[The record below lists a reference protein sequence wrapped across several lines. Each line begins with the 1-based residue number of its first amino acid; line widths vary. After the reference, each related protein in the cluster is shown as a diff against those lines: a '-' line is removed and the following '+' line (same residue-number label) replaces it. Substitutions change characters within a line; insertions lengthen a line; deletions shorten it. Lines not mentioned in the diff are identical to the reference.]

1 MVPHHLKTVLW
12 ELFLKKSVMQLRIS
26 SILTNYQPLSRRLL
40 AMLLSPSFALKSMV
54 PLHAQL
60 KVSVISSAERAQI
73 SIWQVLT
80 TRKRAVITH
89 FSFVVPKDLRTCVII
104 SATQEAMTS
113 SMPPSVLFVALPH
126 AARTRVMSHHLE
138 TVLWTLCHKTSL
150 SKTRMEVLPAR
161 LFKFKLLLLS
171 RVEAQ
176 ALLPLIH
183 LTLLSLQSN
192 LWTLRRKTSLLK
204 TRLEVPM
211 ARLSKFLH
219 LSRAE
224 AQTLLLKILPLSY
237 STLLP
242 LQSTLHLRCH

>member
-150 SKTRMEVLPAR
+150 SKTRMEVLQAR

-183 LTLLSLQSN
+183 LTLL
-192 LWTLRRKTSLLK
+192 SLLK